1 MCVASE
7 HGGVGGSGVMVSRHV
22 TRPAFELASRHAHS
36 EASTAH
42 ALREAIP
49 TRTVSCKPG
58 RTRDPNISPSP
69 THTSTAAP
77 RQYAR
82 LGLLLVM
89 SAKEEKQC
97 TEGEDDKR
105 HAANDA
111 ACDRPSM
118 IMVRSCRN
126 D

>member
-7 HGGVGGSGVMVSRHV
+7 HGGVGGCRDMVSKHV

-36 EASTAH
+36 EARTTH
-42 ALREAIP
+42 ALRETIP

-58 RTRDPNISPSP
+58 RTRDPNIPPFP
-69 THTSTAAP
+69 THASAVAP

-82 LGLLLVM
+82 LGLLLVV

-97 TEGEDDKR
+97 REGEDDKR

-111 ACDRPSM
+111 ACDRPST
-118 IMVRSCRN
+118 IMV
-126 D
+126 